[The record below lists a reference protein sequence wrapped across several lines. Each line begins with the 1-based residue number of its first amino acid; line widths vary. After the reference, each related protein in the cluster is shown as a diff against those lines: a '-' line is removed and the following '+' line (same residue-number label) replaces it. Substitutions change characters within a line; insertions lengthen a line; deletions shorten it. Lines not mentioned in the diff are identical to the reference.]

1 MNAGV
6 ILFLIFAVCVAI
18 GVPISMSLGIGS
30 LAAVALGNLGVSPAV
45 IAQRVFDGLQ
55 STSIMAIAFFIL
67 AGNLMAGGGISRR
80 IVNFANCLIG
90 NIRGGMSVALPLL
103 PWWPSAPCCMQ
114 IWSSRAT
121 LRTALPVCWSLPA
134 AWAR

>member
-6 ILFLIFAVCVAI
+6 ILFLIFAVCVLI

-45 IAQRVFDGLQ
+45 IAQRVFGGLQ

-67 AGNLMAGGGISRR
+67 AGNIMAEGGISAR
-80 IVNFANCLIG
+80 LIG
-90 NIRGGMSVALPLL
+90 FLELLLKRLPGD
-103 PWWPSAPCCMQ
+103 
-114 IWSSRAT
+114 
-121 LRTALPVCWSLPA
+121 A
-134 AWAR
+134 AWRRAS

>member
-6 ILFLIFAVCVAI
+6 ILFLIFAVCVLI

-45 IAQRVFDGLQ
+45 IAQRVFGGLQ

-67 AGNLMAGGGISRR
+67 AGKLPHRQHPRRHERGSGHRLCLLRCSVRFRSRNR
-80 IVNFANCLIG
+80 RRYRLHAV
-90 NIRGGMSVALPLL
+90 R
-103 PWWPSAPCCMQ
+103 
-114 IWSSRAT
+114 
-121 LRTALPVCWSLPA
+121 
-134 AWAR
+134 